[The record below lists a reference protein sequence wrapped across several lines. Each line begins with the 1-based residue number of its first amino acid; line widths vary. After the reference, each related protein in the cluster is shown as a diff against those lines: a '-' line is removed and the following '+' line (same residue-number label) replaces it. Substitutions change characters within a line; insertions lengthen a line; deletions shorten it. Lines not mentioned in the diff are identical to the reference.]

1 GQSMASATP
10 SPELPSPWKEF
21 LEELDS
27 ILTVPVEL
35 TCLGGF
41 VVAVAHGRLRTTGD
55 LDYIEIMPNDALQYV
70 QKIAGM
76 GSELAKKYGVYL
88 QHVTV
93 ADLPESYADRLM
105 PLFPERF
112 KKLRLREVEAHDLA
126 LSKLTR
132 NLPVDRE

>member
-1 GQSMASATP
+1 
-10 SPELPSPWKEF
+10 
-21 LEELDS
+21 
-27 ILTVPVEL
+27 
-35 TCLGGF
+35 
-41 VVAVAHGRLRTTGD
+41 
-55 LDYIEIMPNDALQYV
+55 DYIEIMPNDALQDV

-112 KKLRLREVEAHDLA
+112 KKLRLREVKAHDLA

-132 NLPVDRE
+132 NLPVDREDVAYLVKTVPLDPEILKTRWEQELRPIVIGDVNKHEQTLRMWIESYFS